1 MSRGLAIWH
10 SLRRILWHGLW
21 LFALPAHKAL
31 AGQNCVQ
38 TPLSGEQLIA
48 AAATASDVQD
58 TLINANRPVAL
69 LARVGNDLSKHG
81 LYFSHVAVVLQSH
94 ESGTWRVWHLLNTCG
109 TDDAGLFVD
118 GLFDY
123 YARHLTSQNTKL
135 ILLAPAVETELLQ
148 VFASGQAV
156 RLFQPHYNVIA
167 PPGKLRSQNSTAYIV
182 ELLAAAEQGDVSRDR
197 EAIWQTLKPAFE
209 PDVLKI
215 AYSKRIMGGLFSA
228 NADFSDH
235 PVATRLRGEYPVVT
249 VHAIMRY
256 LDQRGLATKAFV
268 IHDGQVTDSPIEL
281 DGVPDDAPN
290 DPFERTTIVV
300 TR

>member
-1 MSRGLAIWH
+1 MSRGLGLWH
-10 SLRRILWHGLW
+10 WLRRILWHGLW
-21 LFALPAHKAL
+21 LFVLPAHKAL

-58 TLINANRPVAL
+58 TLIKANRPVAL
-69 LARVGNDLSKHG
+69 LARVGNDLSEHG
-81 LYFSHVAVVLQSH
+81 LYFSHVAVVLRSH
-94 ESGTWRVWHLLNTCG
+94 ESGPWRVWHLLNTCG
-109 TDDAGLFVD
+109 TDDAGLYVE

-135 ILLAPAVETELLQ
+135 LLLQ
-148 VFASGQAV
+148 PELEAKLQRAIDSGQAR

-167 PPGKLRSQNSTAYIV
+167 PPGKLRSQNSTAYIL
-182 ELLAAAEQGDVSRDR
+182 ELLAAAEQGDVNRDR
-197 EAIWQTLKPAFE
+197 DAIWQTLKPAFQ
-209 PDVLKI
+209 PDVLNI

-256 LDQRGLATKAFV
+256 LDQHGLATKAFV
-268 IHDGQVTDSPIEL
+268 IHDGQVTESPIEL
-281 DGVPDDAPN
+281 DGVPDAAPN
-290 DPFERTTIVV
+290 DPFERATTVV
-300 TR
+300 MR